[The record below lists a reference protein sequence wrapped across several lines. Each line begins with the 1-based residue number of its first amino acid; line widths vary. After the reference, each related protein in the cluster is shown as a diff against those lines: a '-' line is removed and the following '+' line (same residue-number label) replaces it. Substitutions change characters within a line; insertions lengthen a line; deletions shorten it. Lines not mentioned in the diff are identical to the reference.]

1 MNALEAQLNGADTND
16 LHRVHSQRIKSTGCL
31 NGTDIQGWPLESRE
45 PPRKLV
51 KRMRSWLSL
60 RISLAL
66 SMMCSSSQQI
76 PHYTNKARA
85 TEAKVNKKPATT
97 AGEEESGEDG
107 VFPATPGEVEWEG
120 EGASAV
126 VGHGADEVGEGVVG
140 VDGVGAVGGRLGA
153 GAPLPVTVTA
163 SFWPAWQCLPKVEM
177 EMNRVFCMAVLGA
190 LAMATMLQPGTAQTA
205 HVVGDNIGWAVPSN
219 GAAAYSNWASG
230 KTFNVGDILGQ
241 RLAITVTGNGA
252 PAPNRPPTAPTPSTS
267 TTPSPTS
274 SAPCPPTADAPS
286 PSHSTS
292 PGVARNTPSSPD
304 SSSPAVV
311 AGFLFTLASVALA
324 LFM

>member
-1 MNALEAQLNGADTND
+1 
-16 LHRVHSQRIKSTGCL
+16 
-31 NGTDIQGWPLESRE
+31 
-45 PPRKLV
+45 
-51 KRMRSWLSL
+51 
-60 RISLAL
+60 
-66 SMMCSSSQQI
+66 
-76 PHYTNKARA
+76 
-85 TEAKVNKKPATT
+85 
-97 AGEEESGEDG
+97 
-107 VFPATPGEVEWEG
+107 
-120 EGASAV
+120 
-126 VGHGADEVGEGVVG
+126 
-140 VDGVGAVGGRLGA
+140 
-153 GAPLPVTVTA
+153 
-163 SFWPAWQCLPKVEM
+163 M
-177 EMNRVFCMAVLGA
+177 EMNRVLCMAVIGA
-190 LAMATMLQPGTAQTA
+190 LAMATMLQHGTAQTA
-205 HVVGDNIGWAVPSN
+205 HVVGDNIGWTIPSN

-230 KTFNVGDILGQ
+230 KTFNVGDILVFNFATNNHDVLRVPKASFDGCTSTNAIGNAIMNGPANVTLDSAGEHYYICTFGTHCQAGQ
-241 RLAITVTGNGA
+241 KLAITVTGNGA